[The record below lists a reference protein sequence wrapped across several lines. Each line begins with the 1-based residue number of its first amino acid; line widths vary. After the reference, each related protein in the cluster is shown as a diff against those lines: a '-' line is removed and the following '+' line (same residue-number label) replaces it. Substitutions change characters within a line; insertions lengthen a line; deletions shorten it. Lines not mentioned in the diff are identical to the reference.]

1 MLRAVVRMTAFILG
15 VIVGAC
21 AMWLLEWVRS
31 KPASPL
37 LQLQVVELRMMLDR
51 AVVASQQAHAQWVQE
66 RLLSRPG
73 VDAERTYHRL
83 LDDVVMLR
91 DALRV
96 VEARET
102 PEARGPYR

>member
-1 MLRAVVRMTAFILG
+1 MTFVLG

-21 AMWLLEWVRS
+21 AMWLREWVRV
-31 KPASPL
+31 KPSPL
-37 LQLQVVELRMMLDR
+37 LQLPATELRMMLDR